1 MSETAAAVDLL
12 RAASLL
18 SSVVC
23 QTTTK
28 LTHTSEVW
36 ESCPVGFLLLDVQF
50 QFISD
55 LIRRSSVFLLSR
67 PSDFFFFFFV
77 LLQVIRLELE
87 PELFGSP
94 AVNAP
99 TAARASS
106 PTYVSLYCVFFL
118 LIFTQLLQ
126 IVQFLSFRVRRWST
140 PFTLPDTEC
149 KKKKEFLI
157 IMM

>member
-1 MSETAAAVDLL
+1 MPRRFSSSRCTVLVYF
-12 RAASLL
+12 RPYL
-18 SSVVC
+18 SQQC
-23 QTTTK
+23 LPA
-28 LTHTSEVW
+28 LT
-36 ESCPVGFLLLDVQF
+36 
-50 QFISD
+50 SD
-55 LIRRSSVFLLSR
+55 
-67 PSDFFFFFFV
+67 FFFV

-99 TAARASS
+99 TAATAPS

-149 KKKKEFLI
+149 KKKRISYYNDVRKIF
-157 IMM
+157 